1 MTWALIRKLLRDV
14 RVALVVVAFLL
25 GAFQCLWYKI
35 TDRIVGQLVP
45 LFSELAGSAGVTIK
59 YIEEKLFEGPGKII
73 RTLVGGEQVDFSN
86 VMDMLSIGY
95 VHPLMQTIFCIWA
108 VGRAAGAIAGETDR
122 GTMELL
128 LAQPVP
134 RWRVILAHLC
144 VDLLTI
150 PVLCLSLWAGN
161 SLGCWLVGPIQPRP
175 PELKVKAQGPPV
187 VAASSAGLLA
197 SPFGQ
202 GPLLAAS
209 ALAARVS
216 VELPVDPGTMPKQP
230 GPDREERA
238 RRRLEVRLLDFGPAL
253 LVVGGLIF
261 AISGYTMWLSAAG
274 RFRWRVL
281 GIAVLVTLLQFLV
294 NVIGQMWDL
303 VSPLRPLTIFYYYQ
317 PQKVILGQG
326 WCVDFAVWNSGQPL
340 ARVPMLLVLYGV
352 GLVGYAL
359 ALCTFTRRDIPAPL

>member
-1 MTWALIRKLLRDV
+1 MTLTLIRKLLRDV

-25 GAFQCLWYKI
+25 GAFQCLWYKV
-35 TDRIVGQLVP
+35 TERIIAQLSP
-45 LFSELAGSAGVTIK
+45 FFNALAARASLTNKDIQDV
-59 YIEEKLFEGPGKII
+59 LFEGPGKII
-73 RTLVGGEQVDFSN
+73 RTIIGGEQIDLDS

-134 RWRVILAHLC
+134 RWRLILAHLW

-150 PVLCLSLWAGN
+150 PILCLSLWAGN
-161 SLGCWLVGPIQPRP
+161 CLGCWLVGPVQPRP
-175 PELKVKAQGPPV
+175 AELKVKEPKPTILLEV
-187 VAASSAGLLA
+187 WPFRASVQL
-197 SPFGQ
+197 
-202 GPLLAAS
+202 PLDVGS
-209 ALAARVS
+209 
-216 VELPVDPGTMPKQP
+216 GPKQP
-230 GPDREERA
+230 APGREERA

-253 LVVGGLIF
+253 PVVGGLIF
-261 AISGYTMWLSAAG
+261 AVSGYTMWLSAMG

-294 NVIGQMWDL
+294 NVIGQMWE
-303 VSPLRPLTIFYYYQ
+303 VAAPLRPFTIFYYYQ

-326 WCVDFAVWNSGQPL
+326 WTVDFAVWNGGEPL
-340 ARVPMLLVLYGV
+340 ARVPMLVVLYGV

-359 ALCTFTRRDIPAPL
+359 ALRTFTRRDIPAPL